1 VKNHRFTCAIL
12 SALMALVA
20 VAPAISASAAPDLAF
35 FVEVSPQRPIV
46 GETIE
51 VKALVCSG
59 GSLADATSVTGEI
72 PSTGTSLT
80 FARAGTGTYV
90 ARYVVTNREVDD
102 GRVEA
107 TATVAFNGVTRTA
120 QGWTRTG
127 LNFGTPGGPDWA
139 FQTRIVNSQ
148 PAQDAPGPGDRVTV
162 ELRSFQNGVLT
173 PSDTAQMELHQSL
186 VRGPVLPGDPLNRT
200 VVRDGV
206 YQFSFDIPP
215 GIQNSTAFEAWGHAG
230 YFSSNGL
237 NGFPVVVHPVP
248 VTSAF
253 FLTGPSTGRLR
264 LLAGN
269 ASTGPIANATVRV
282 TSYVNPGNEY
292 FVPEERAADYTTN
305 ASGVLDVGIP
315 LDLYGGTLGGTGV
328 FVNTTWQNKTTSSLF
343 VLQGSW
349 YAIHEN
355 GGIESQI
362 LNTPYFHGPGQ
373 TAEFALRLLDNGTW
387 GAPADVSY
395 YLARST
401 GGLVGS
407 GNATTDAG
415 GNLLISVTVP
425 LDWEE
430 SEWAHLAINL
440 PDGRSTGW
448 NYIRF
453 QGGLP
458 RFGPALSMRVSPADA
473 GGTVVV
479 RASVGG
485 GRNTSGLQGSVGLV
499 FGPSSS
505 QAPTRFGSPTVFGA
519 PLKVEGANLT
529 ARFSLPSWFAP
540 GRYLVTLSAS
550 NRGAVDDPRAAYDI
564 ANATWIDVLPE
575 GSVQDEADTNGT
587 GPDGSSGSN
596 QPTGVP
602 SAEVAVPLIVG
613 TAIAATAGTGI
624 ILRWRRR

>member
-1 VKNHRFTCAIL
+1 
-12 SALMALVA
+12 MALAA
-20 VAPAISASAAPDLAF
+20 VSPAISASAAPDLVL
-35 FVEVSPQRPIV
+35 FVEVSPQRLLA
-46 GETIE
+46 GETVE

-80 FARAGTGTYV
+80 FARAVTGTYV
-90 ARYVVTNREVDD
+90 ARYVVTKREVDD

-107 TATVAFNGVTRTA
+107 TATVTFNGVTRTA

-127 LNFGTPGGPDWA
+127 LNFGTSGGSDWA

-148 PAQDAPGPGDRVTV
+148 QAQDVPGPGDRVTV
-162 ELRSFQNGVLT
+162 ELRSFQNQVLT
-173 PSDTAQMELHQSL
+173 PSDTAQMELYQSA

-206 YQFSFDIPP
+206 YQFSFGIPP
-215 GIQNSTAFEAWGHAG
+215 AIQNSSAFEAWGHAG

-253 FLTGPSTGRLR
+253 FLTGPTTGRLR
-264 LLAGN
+264 LMAGN
-269 ASTGPIANATVRV
+269 GSTGPIANASVRV
-282 TSYVNPGNEY
+282 TSYVNPGYEY
-292 FVPEERAADYTTN
+292 FVPEERAAEYTTN

-315 LDLYGGTLGGTGV
+315 LDLYGGALGGTGV

-349 YAIHEN
+349 YPTPEN
-355 GGIESQI
+355 GGIDSQI

-373 TAEFALRLLDNGTW
+373 TAEFAIRLLDNGAW
-387 GAPADVSY
+387 GAPADVRY

-407 GNATTDAG
+407 GNVTTDAG
-415 GNLLISVTVP
+415 GNLSILVTVP
-425 LDWEE
+425 QDWEE
-430 SEWAHLAINL
+430 SEWAHLVIDLA
-440 PDGRSTGW
+440 DGRSTGW

-485 GRNTSGLQGSVGLV
+485 GRNSSGLQGSVGLV
-499 FGPSSS
+499 LGPASS
-505 QAPTRFGSPTVFGA
+505 QAPARFGSPTVFGA
-519 PLKVEGANLT
+519 PLRVEGANLT
-529 ARFSLPSWFAP
+529 ARFSLPSWFVP

-550 NRGAVDDPRAAYDI
+550 NQGAVDDPRAAYDI

-575 GSVQDEADTNGT
+575 GSVQDEADANGT
-587 GPDGSSGSN
+587 GPGGSSGSS
-596 QPTGVP
+596 QPSGVP
-602 SAEVAVPLIVG
+602 AIEIIAPLIAG
-613 TAIAATAGTGI
+613 TAIAVTVGVSI
-624 ILRWRRR
+624 VLRRRRR